1 MSMRNRGA
9 NRISLDLCDRLET
22 SCIIPR
28 LLFYVITLFTI
39 CKFAV
44 NLSIGII
51 VIALLYVADLLIL
64 LLCFLFSYLISQKS
78 KNTITL
84 HGEYFDFEQNCESKT
99 YQYREIVHCEYYV
112 GKWYAI
118 PVPELKN
125 GKIHMLQIRTKN
137 GDALKCFVVYS
148 DYLKI
153 KNKIKDYV
161 CISER

>member
-1 MSMRNRGA
+1 MKNRGV

-28 LLFYVITLFTI
+28 LLFYVITFFTI

-44 NLSIGII
+44 NLPIGVAVI
-51 VIALLYVADLLIL
+51 VLLYAADLLIL
-64 LLCFLFSYLISQKS
+64 LFCFLFSYLMSQKS
-78 KNTITL
+78 KNAITL
-84 HGEYFDFEQNCESKT
+84 YDDHFDFDQDCETKT
-99 YQYREIVHCEYYV
+99 YQYGEIVHCEYYV

-153 KNKIKDYV
+153 KNKIKNYV
-161 CISER
+161 YVSER